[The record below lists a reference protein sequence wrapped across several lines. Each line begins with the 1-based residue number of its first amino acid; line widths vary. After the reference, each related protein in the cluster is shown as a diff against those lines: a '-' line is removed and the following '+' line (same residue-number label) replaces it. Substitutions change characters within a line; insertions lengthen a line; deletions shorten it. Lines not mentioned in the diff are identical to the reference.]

1 MHFKTQA
8 MSVVIAAIRRD
19 YKLQSLSEKDVATNP
34 IDQFTKWW
42 DEAVASNID
51 EVNAMTLATVDAS
64 SKPSARIVLLKGY
77 DAEGFTFFTNY
88 NSQKGQEI
96 AANPFASLV
105 FFWKELE
112 RQVCIEGTIEKV
124 SDKES
129 DAYFYSRPV
138 GSRIGAWSSPQSSVI
153 SDRSILDDNAKKY
166 TVEFGENV
174 PRPPHWGGYII
185 KPLQIEF
192 WQGRSSRL
200 HDRIVYKREKITD
213 NWQIARLAP

>member
-1 MHFKTQA
+1 